1 MPALTCQ
8 LAQPATGIIQGELLI
23 LLTLFVM
30 CHPIIRRVDTVLTLR
45 TLHQPL
51 LEFPCERLRH
61 SCQLEHHRIGDGSAT
76 HLLIERNR
84 HLFAISLLCR
94 LIDGYP
100 HHTACEVLLQTVIP
114 ITADGRSRINY
125 FLISFPCIFSKLV
138 NIPFRT
144 LFTQYL
150 KTSALHELPHQLIC
164 QSIFHKSNFIVERL
178 KSKGESQRL
187 KTLTSNP

>member
-1 MPALTCQ
+1 MARAIRPLRRPAKLGQ
-8 LAQPATGIIQGELLI
+8 
-23 LLTLFVM
+23 
-30 CHPIIRRVDTVLTLR
+30 
-45 TLHQPL
+45 
-51 LEFPCERLRH
+51 

-84 HLFAISLLCR
+84 HPLAISLLCN
-94 LIDGYP
+94 LVDSYP
-100 HHTACEVLLQTVIP
+100 YHTACEILLQAILP
-114 ITADGRSRINY
+114 ITANGGSRINY

-178 KSKGESQRL
+178 KSKA
-187 KTLTSNP
+187 KNSNL